1 MKKNKFVQSVA
12 ILTMV
17 SGSLMTCPVV
27 LANTVHQ
34 KGVAIHR
41 VATVSAMKAKP
52 IITANNF
59 DTMPSND
66 TSIKA
71 VINYQYN
78 GKTISSYTENVQP
91 NASIDINSHL
101 PQGYQTP
108 NGYTPQANF
117 PVQNGVAT
125 INVPV
130 VPISTSNPDSG
141 NISVTINYT
150 YNGKTVGTGTETIAS
165 GSTIDVSKELP
176 KGYQVSSEY
185 KPSNDIPVQDGK
197 ATIEVP
203 VTPAS
208 SSSSNQGEKMVID
221 YVDANGNQVGTAT
234 VNVQSGQPVDVTKTL
249 PNGYQLSPNFKPQA
263 NIPVVNGV
271 ATIKVQVVKSASSN
285 SSSNDSSSS
294 AMDSNNSSS
303 SSSATNSADNN
314 SSSASSTVNGN
325 SSSVTNDS
333 DNNSSSSASS
343 DTNAG
348 GNGSSA
354 TSSTTSDTN
363 SSSSNGSGSSSVNS
377 GSSSATADNNSSA
390 SSTDNNSSS
399 DNSSSSAISNDN
411 GGNQKQDDDSS
422 SSVASTDNGGNQS
435 QDSNS
440 SSAVAGNVDNGGNQK
455 QDNNS
460 NDGSSSQS
468 ANSQS
473 SSSDKKAPTVS
484 ATEGAKDMKGDTSAK
499 KINYTDDKG
508 NVIKS
513 VPTKDGKANSDD
525 VKNNLP
531 VGASLDGATVNKDGN
546 GNLNVSLPQTGE
558 KTRNS
563 IVAFLGTMLIS
574 LSGIIALWFKNKK
587 NKNI

>member
-1 MKKNKFVQSVA
+1 MKKNKFVQSIA

-17 SGSLMTCPVV
+17 SGSLLTCPAV
-27 LANTVHQ
+27 LANTVH
-34 KGVAIHR
+34 HR
-41 VATVSAMKAKP
+41 TATVSAMKAKP

-285 SSSNDSSSS
+285 SSSATANSNSSS
-294 AMDSNNSSS
+294 ASASNSSSESSSKTTDNSSS
-303 SSSATNSADNN
+303 SSNTANSGASNSDN
-314 SSSASSTVNGN
+314 SSSANASS
-325 SSSVTNDS
+325 S
-333 DNNSSSSASS
+333 DNNS
-343 DTNAG
+343 G
-348 GNGSSA
+348 
-354 TSSTTSDTN
+354 
-363 SSSSNGSGSSSVNS
+363 SSVNDN
-377 GSSSATADNNSSA
+377 SSSATTDSD
-390 SSTDNNSSS
+390 SSTSSVDNGSSS
-399 DNSSSSAISNDN
+399 DNSSSSVVSNN
-411 GGNQKQDDDSS
+411 NSSNQSQDDNSS

-435 QDSNS
+435 QDSDSS
-440 SSAVAGNVDNGGNQK
+440 SSAVTGNVDNGGNQK
-455 QDNNS
+455 QDDNS
-460 NDGSSSQS
+460 NDGSSSQN

-473 SSSDKKAPTVS
+473 SSSDKKAPIVS
-484 ATEGAKDMKGDTSAK
+484 ATEGVKDMKGDTNAK

-508 NVIKS
+508 NIVKS
-513 VPTKDGKANSDD
+513 VPTKNGKANSNDIQS
-525 VKNNLP
+525 NLP
-531 VGASLDGATVNKDGN
+531 LGANLNGATVSKDSN

-563 IVAFLGTMLIS
+563 IVAFLGAMLIS

>member
-1 MKKNKFVQSVA
+1 MKKNKFVQSIA

-17 SGSLMTCPVV
+17 SGGLLTCPAV
-27 LANTVHQ
+27 LANTVHR
-34 KGVAIHR
+34 KDVAVNR
-41 VATVSAMKAKP
+41 VAKVSAMKAKP

-59 DTMPSND
+59 ATTPSNN

-130 VPISTSNPDSG
+130 VPINTSNSDSG
-141 NISVTINYT
+141 NINVTINYT

-203 VTPAS
+203 VTPTS

-249 PNGYQLSPNFKPQA
+249 PSGYQLSPNFKPQA
-263 NIPVVNGV
+263 NIPVVDGV

-294 AMDSNNSSS
+294 VANSNSS
-303 SSSATNSADNN
+303 SSSATNSTDNN
-314 SSSASSTVNGN
+314 SSSATSTASRNN
-325 SSSVTNDS
+325 SSASSAN

-343 DTNAG
+343 DTSAVENSSSDT
-348 GNGSSA
+348 SSA
-354 TSSTTSDTN
+354 TSDTN
-363 SSSSNGSGSSSVNS
+363 SSSINGSESSSVNN
-377 GSSSATADNNSSA
+377 GSSSTAT
-390 SSTDNNSSS
+390 TDNNSSS
-399 DNSSSSAISNDN
+399 SNTADNGSSNDNGSSSSASADTNN
-411 GGNQKQDDDSS
+411 STSSDSGS
-422 SSVASTDNGGNQS
+422 SSVASTDNGGS
-435 QDSNS
+435 QNSNS
-440 SSAVAGNVDNGGNQK
+440 SSVVAGNVDNGGNQK
-455 QDNNS
+455 QDGNY
-460 NDGSSSQS
+460 NDDSSSQS
-468 ANSQS
+468 ANKQNS
-473 SSSDKKAPTVS
+473 SSSNQNSPTVS
-484 ATEGAKDMKGDTSAK
+484 ATEGVKDMKGDTSAN

-508 NVIKS
+508 NVVKS
-513 VPTKDGKANSDD
+513 VPTKNGKANSNDIQS
-525 VKNNLP
+525 NLP
-531 VGASLDGATVNKDGN
+531 LGANLNGATVSKDSN

-563 IVAFLGTMLIS
+563 IIVSLGTMLIS